1 MAKIKLQ
8 NVRLSFP
15 SLFRKAVFEG
25 SETKYEA
32 TFLLDKEKH
41 ADTIKELKAAIS
53 KRIKDDLKG
62 AKLSADRICL
72 KDGDDF
78 DYAGYAGHMSFK
90 ASNNKRPLIIDRD
103 RTPLTEDDERLY
115 AGCYVNAVV
124 ELWVQ
129 NNGFGKRINANL
141 LGVQFFKDGEPFADG
156 ESASQDDFDAF
167 DDDGSE
173 DDDFFS

>member
-41 ADTIKELKAAIS
+41 ADLIKSIKAEIA

-90 ASNNKRPLIIDRD
+90 AANPKRPLVIDRD
-103 RTPLTEDDERLY
+103 KTPLTEDDNRLY

-129 NNGFGKRINANL
+129 NNGYGKRINANL

-156 ESASQDDFDAF
+156 ESGSVDDFDAF
-167 DDDGSE
+167 EDDAGD
-173 DDDFFS
+173 DDDFFG